1 MIVVCSILPVAK
13 LAAASLIGQ
22 RLLAR
27 KETPAAFPAYCTLC
41 FEPSPR
47 TVFHPEI
54 QHEKQYNN
62 VISRNCM
69 ATNSELNCFI
79 YLAKLFESFFFWWV
93 CCLKKHMTVE
103 SQTIFLKI
111 RFIKNMSRLALSSIK
126 NRGEGSWALC
136 TSFLI
141 PDTLWLHTPN
151 AYNNLF
157 SPPPIK
163 NPTSAS
169 GQSHPIMGS
178 KGLALPPTNVA
189 RVQIP
194 ASTPYVNE
202 FVVGSLVCSES
213 FLSGCWGFSP
223 LLKN

>member
-1 MIVVCSILPVAK
+1 MKGKLWAFSSFHINEINLFRSGWCWWCVMIVVCSILPVAK

-41 FEPSPR
+41 FEPSPH
-47 TVFHPEI
+47 TVFHPEL

-103 SQTIFLKI
+103 SQTIFFKI
-111 RFIKNMSRLALSSIK
+111 RFIKKYVTFGTKFNQEP
-126 NRGEGSWALC
+126 GGG
-136 TSFLI
+136 FLGAVYFI
-141 PDTLWLHTPN
+141 SYPRYTLT
-151 AYNNLF
+151 
-157 SPPPIK
+157 
-163 NPTSAS
+163 
-169 GQSHPIMGS
+169 SHPKCI
-178 KGLALPPTNVA
+178 
-189 RVQIP
+189 
-194 ASTPYVNE
+194 
-202 FVVGSLVCSES
+202 
-213 FLSGCWGFSP
+213 
-223 LLKN
+223 

>member
-79 YLAKLFESFFFWWV
+79 YLAKLFESFFF
-93 CCLKKHMTVE
+93 
-103 SQTIFLKI
+103 
-111 RFIKNMSRLALSSIK
+111 
-126 NRGEGSWALC
+126 
-136 TSFLI
+136 
-141 PDTLWLHTPN
+141 
-151 AYNNLF
+151 
-157 SPPPIK
+157 
-163 NPTSAS
+163 
-169 GQSHPIMGS
+169 
-178 KGLALPPTNVA
+178 
-189 RVQIP
+189 
-194 ASTPYVNE
+194 
-202 FVVGSLVCSES
+202 
-213 FLSGCWGFSP
+213 
-223 LLKN
+223 